1 MQRNKERVIHSI
13 RETVGKVLPTGAKVV
28 LFGSQARGDAREDS
42 DWDILILLN
51 KDRVNNMDFDDI
63 AYPLIELGWKI
74 GIMINPILYTYKDWQ
89 KRDFTLFHKNVEQEG
104 IIICH

>member
-42 DWDILILLN
+42 DWTEEDVMPLIDRTEQLIL
-51 KDRVNNMDFDDI
+51 KI
-63 AYPLIELGWKI
+63 EELISLKEA
-74 GIMINPILYTYKDWQ
+74 
-89 KRDFTLFHKNVEQEG
+89 
-104 IIICH
+104 